1 MVQNSR
7 RSHRVAGEARWNK
20 RSGVQAINEK
30 SGRALALPRRLTL
43 EADCLYGT
51 LMFYA
56 ATNTRFDSVQR
67 IKLNM

>member
-30 SGRALALPRRLTL
+30 SGRALALLRSLTFESVWL
-43 EADCLYGT
+43 YKDCL
-51 LMFYA
+51 A
-56 ATNTRFDSVQR
+56 ATEIFGRNA
-67 IKLNM
+67 

>member
-7 RSHRVAGEARWNK
+7 RSHRVAGEARWKK

-43 EADCLYGT
+43 EADCLYEDCLTATEIFGR
-51 LMFYA
+51 YA
-56 ATNTRFDSVQR
+56 
-67 IKLNM
+67 